1 MARVGLGALARGRSY
16 AISGFANYLSAHRCE
31 DFYDVASG
39 LRKSGQAAHFGHSCP
54 LNSQRFLGFAGLGIL
69 PTKLISLESSVA
81 SNRP

>member
-39 LRKSGQAAHFGHSCP
+39 LRKSGQVAQLWP
-54 LNSQRFLGFAGLGIL
+54 LVSAQF
-69 PTKLISLESSVA
+69 PSVSSVSQA
-81 SNRP
+81 

>member
-39 LRKSGQAAHFGHSCP
+39 LRKSGQVAQLLATRVRSIP
-54 LNSQRFLGFAGLGIL
+54 SV
-69 PTKLISLESSVA
+69 SSVSQA
-81 SNRP
+81 